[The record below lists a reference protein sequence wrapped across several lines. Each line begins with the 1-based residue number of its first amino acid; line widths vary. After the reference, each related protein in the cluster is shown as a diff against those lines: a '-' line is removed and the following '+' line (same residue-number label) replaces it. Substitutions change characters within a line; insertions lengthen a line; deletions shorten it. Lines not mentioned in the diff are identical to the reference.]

1 MSLEQLILDCKNK
14 NIKAQEQL
22 FRLFSSK
29 LFAVCLKYSRSYEE
43 AQDNLQDGFLLI
55 FEKIGQY
62 SFLGSF
68 EGWAKRLMIN
78 NALQYYRKEKFLE
91 LISEDIAE
99 EQEIEIDDSM
109 ISLDYLLE
117 IIQQLPDRYRLVFNL
132 YVIDNYAH
140 KEIAAMLDISIGTSK
155 SNLSR
160 ARMILKDKIEAL
172 NTAHKLP
179 VVKVVKNE

>member
-1 MSLEQLILDCKNK
+1 LSLEQLILDCKNN

-29 LFAVCLKYSRSYEE
+29 LFAVCLKYSRNYEE

-55 FEKIGQY
+55 FEKIGQFA
-62 SFLGSF
+62 FLGSF
-68 EGWAKRLMIN
+68 EGWAKRVMIN

-91 LISEDIAE
+91 LVTENLAD
-99 EQEIEIDDSM
+99 EQEIDLDDSS
-109 ISLDYLLE
+109 ISLDYLLG

-132 YVIDNYAH
+132 YVIDNYSH
-140 KEIAAMLDISIGTSK
+140 KEIAAMLNINVGTSK

-160 ARMILKDKIEAL
+160 ARMILKEKIEAL
-172 NTAHKLP
+172 NNTNQSS
-179 VVKVVKNE
+179 VK